1 MTRWLDDPIH
11 TCMYR
16 MVIIIV
22 IIIIIQYLV
31 QFYKFYKTNSEIWQG
46 REDCRDLELVL
57 LADSPFFSIYGIKS
71 EILV

>member
-1 MTRWLDDPIH
+1 M
-11 TCMYR
+11 
-16 MVIIIV
+16 
-22 IIIIIQYLV
+22 IIIQYLV
-31 QFYKFYKTNSEIWQG
+31 QFYKTNSEIWQG